1 MKKVLI
7 IVFTLII
14 VLIINLNNN
23 VYAYTGNG
31 FVWSRSDLYV
41 DVNTSF
47 DSYISQIDVKFYYNG
62 NLTNEEVIV
71 ELDRFYYGS
80 NTIATDTVCDK
91 NVMLYAYVP
100 GYTNYSRK
108 NILVHIVD
116 NEYPVIKQIKSLSFG
131 VKESFSGVDYFS
143 ITDNNKIDE
152 STIKYDYKEYELAK
166 LGEHLITVS
175 ASDVAG
181 NRTER
186 TFTYNIIDKNKPTLS
201 TASKIEIEYGSLNVS
216 LSDFV
221 TAYDEEDGDL
231 TNAISYSGYDPYKIG
246 NQLVTFS
253 VEDSSGNKDEVVK
266 EISVVDLKAPTLELT
281 TYSDTYYIEDIDT
294 LNLNSY
300 ISKVYDNVDELSFD
314 DVIIET
320 GDLSKAIG
328 NYQIAYTLF
337 DKAKNY
343 TKRYLSIQIRYKSA
357 PIIEASDFTIEVGDS
372 IDWSKYVSVS
382 SLYDQ
387 NVSTNY
393 SIDSKVL
400 DPSQIGTYE
409 VIIEAMDYA
418 GNETTKSIMVTVK
431 NDNSSATKDSVSDI
445 YTFIYNNK
453 LIIIVV
459 IVAIFIYLIIFI
471 KKKNKKLGY

>member
-62 NLTNEEVIV
+62 NLTNEDVIV

-357 PIIEASDFTIEVGDS
+357 PLIEASDFTIEVGDS

-382 SLYDQ
+382 SIYDQ

>member
-62 NLTNEEVIV
+62 NLTNEDVIV

-131 VKESFSGVDYFS
+131 VKESFSEVDYFS

>member
-1 MKKVLI
+1 MKKILI
-7 IVFTLII
+7 FIFTLII
-14 VLIINLNNN
+14 FLIINLNNN

-80 NTIATDTVCDK
+80 NTITTDTVCDK

-116 NEYPVIKQIKSLSFG
+116 NEYPVIKQIKSLNFG
-131 VKESFSGVDYFS
+131 VKESFSEVDYFS

-152 STIKYDYKEYELAK
+152 STIKYDYNVADLSL

-175 ASDVAG
+175 ASDVSG

-186 TFTYNIIDKNKPTLS
+186 TFTYNIIDKNKPILS

-231 TNAISYSGYDPYKIG
+231 TNAISFSGFDPYKIG
-246 NQLVTFS
+246 SQKVTFS

-357 PIIEASDFTIEVGDS
+357 PVIEASDFTIEVGDS
-372 IDWSKYVSVS
+372 IDWSKYVSVY

-400 DPSQIGTYE
+400 DPTQIGTYE

-431 NDNSSATKDSVSDI
+431 NDNSSATKDDVSNI
-445 YTFIYNNK
+445 YNFIYNNK
-453 LIIIVV
+453 IIIIII
-459 IVAIFIYLIIFI
+459 IVAIFVYLILFI
-471 KKKNKKLGY
+471 KKKNNKLGY

>member
-1 MKKVLI
+1 MKKILI
-7 IVFTLII
+7 FIFTLII
-14 VLIINLNNN
+14 FLIINLNNN

-357 PIIEASDFTIEVGDS
+357 PVIEASDFTIEVGDS

>member
-231 TNAISYSGYDPYKIG
+231 TNAISYSGYNPYKIG

>member
-7 IVFTLII
+7 IIFTLII

-131 VKESFSGVDYFS
+131 VKESFSAVDYFS

-152 STIKYDYKEYELAK
+152 STIKYDYKEYELGII
-166 LGEHLITVS
+166 GEHQITVS

-186 TFTYNIIDKNKPTLS
+186 TFTYNIIDKNKPILS

-246 NQLVTFS
+246 SQLVTFS

-320 GDLSKAIG
+320 GDLSKTVG

-337 DKAKNY
+337 DEAGNY

-357 PIIEASDFTIEVGDS
+357 PVIEASDFTIEVGDS
-372 IDWSKYVSVS
+372 IDWSNYVSVS

-400 DPSQIGTYE
+400 DPTQIGTYE

-453 LIIIVV
+453 LIIIGV

>member
-7 IVFTLII
+7 IIFTLII

-131 VKESFSGVDYFS
+131 VNESFSIFDYFS
-143 ITDNNKIDE
+143 FTDNDKIDE
-152 STIKYDYKEYELAK
+152 ETIDYELNLNELK
-166 LGEHLITVS
+166 DPGDHQITVS
-175 ASDVAG
+175 ASDVSG

-186 TFTYNIIDKNKPTLS
+186 TFTFTVVDKNKPDLVV
-201 TASKIEIEYGSLNVS
+201 AFNIEIEYGTLVLQVANYACAN
-216 LSDFV
+216 DK
-221 TAYDEEDGDL
+221 EDGDL
-231 TNAISYSGYDPYKIG
+231 TNAISYSGYDPYTLGTQKVI
-246 NQLVTFS
+246 FS
-253 VEDSSGNKDEVVK
+253 VKDSSGNITNVYRD
-266 EISVVDLKAPTLELT
+266 INVVDLKAPTLELT

-294 LNLNSY
+294 LNLNNY
-300 ISKVYDNVDELSFD
+300 IAKVYDNISDLSFD

-320 GDLSKAIG
+320 GDLSKAVG

-337 DKAKNY
+337 DEAGNY
-343 TKRYLSIQIRYKSA
+343 TKRYLAIQIRYKSA
-357 PIIEASDFTIEVGDS
+357 PVIEASDFTIEVGDS
-372 IDWSKYVSVS
+372 IDWSNYVSVS

-400 DPSQIGTYE
+400 DPTQIGTYE

-453 LIIIVV
+453 LIIIGV

>member
-62 NLTNEEVIV
+62 NLTNEDVIV

-131 VKESFSGVDYFS
+131 VKESFSEVDYFS

-152 STIKYDYKEYELAK
+152 STIKYDYKKYELAK

-357 PIIEASDFTIEVGDS
+357 PVIEASDFTIEVGDS

>member
-357 PIIEASDFTIEVGDS
+357 PVIEASDFTIEVGDS